1 MSPEEKPI
9 DDALGRFV
17 DGEPEPQD
25 GPALAKA
32 MAEDAELAEEVR
44 RVLVLDGLLHQA
56 ADADPDGF
64 AEAISTSLA
73 AEDDAAQF
81 TRAVADRLQ
90 ATVPLAGRRRRWLPW
105 ILAVAACIALGAV
118 GVWLTVE
125 PTPQPIDP
133 PVVVTGPAA
142 ILVNEA
148 SARFAQNG
156 APSDG
161 NFAAGSYQLEGGAV
175 HLRFTSGAEV
185 VMRSP
190 ARFTI
195 IDRLNMELNEGSLR
209 AVVPSSAAGFSI
221 HASDV
226 RYEDLGTE
234 FGVSVGKPG
243 ESLLH
248 VFEGR
253 VDLKTPQGKLLSSV
267 EVGESVRV
275 TGDRVEP
282 TKLEHPEQFPTAATI
297 GQEKWIQ
304 WRERLEK
311 DRSLVCYYPFV
322 QDAADRTLL
331 KDHAPNEVRINGRI
345 AGARWVT
352 GRWPDKQALLFDRDG
367 DHVKVEI
374 PGEFRKLT
382 VSAWI
387 YLDRCDFAL
396 NAIFNSDSWR
406 PGALHFQLSRTGNCV
421 IGHWAKK
428 PQRKQLGP
436 HVPVGRWTHVAAVAD
451 LDGLNTKTYIN
462 GELAEKVKLSSFP
475 GALKP
480 GSCRIGDWFRDKD
493 PSSIPR
499 RGFRGRIDEI
509 AMWRR
514 AVSEEEIR
522 EMVVAG
528 RSSLA
533 SAY

>member
-1 MSPEEKPI
+1 M
-9 DDALGRFV
+9 
-17 DGEPEPQD
+17 
-25 GPALAKA
+25 
-32 MAEDAELAEEVR
+32 
-44 RVLVLDGLLHQA
+44 
-56 ADADPDGF
+56 
-64 AEAISTSLA
+64 
-73 AEDDAAQF
+73 
-81 TRAVADRLQ
+81 
-90 ATVPLAGRRRRWLPW
+90 
-105 ILAVAACIALGAV
+105 
-118 GVWLTVE
+118 
-125 PTPQPIDP
+125 
-133 PVVVTGPAA
+133 
-142 ILVNEA
+142 
-148 SARFAQNG
+148 
-156 APSDG
+156 
-161 NFAAGSYQLEGGAV
+161 
-175 HLRFTSGAEV
+175 
-185 VMRSP
+185 
-190 ARFTI
+190 
-195 IDRLNMELNEGSLR
+195 
-209 AVVPSSAAGFSI
+209 
-221 HASDV
+221 
-226 RYEDLGTE
+226 
-234 FGVSVGKPG
+234 
-243 ESLLH
+243 
-248 VFEGR
+248 
-253 VDLKTPQGKLLSSV
+253 
-267 EVGESVRV
+267 
-275 TGDRVEP
+275 
-282 TKLEHPEQFPTAATI
+282 
-297 GQEKWIQ
+297 
-304 WRERLEK
+304 
-311 DRSLVCYYPFV
+311 CYYPFL

-331 KDHAPNEVRINGRI
+331 KDHAPNEVRIDGRI

-382 VSAWI
+382 VAAWI

-451 LDGLNTKTYIN
+451 LDGLGTKTYIN

-509 AMWRR
+509 AVWRR

-528 RSSLA
+528 RSTLVRA
-533 SAY
+533 D